1 MATPKEQHDARELA
15 RQASLGPDGERDTAA
30 ELPRR
35 MAAPVGAEDQA
46 DGQPE
51 NELELH
57 DHSTGDREAG
67 RTADARRSG
76 RRAR

>member
-15 RQASLGPDGERDTAA
+15 RKAFAEPEGKRNVAA

-35 MAAPVGAEDQA
+35 SAAPVVAEDQA
-46 DGQPE
+46 DGQPQ

-57 DHSTGDREAG
+57 DHSAGGRDTTGVGD
-67 RTADARRSG
+67 TRSR